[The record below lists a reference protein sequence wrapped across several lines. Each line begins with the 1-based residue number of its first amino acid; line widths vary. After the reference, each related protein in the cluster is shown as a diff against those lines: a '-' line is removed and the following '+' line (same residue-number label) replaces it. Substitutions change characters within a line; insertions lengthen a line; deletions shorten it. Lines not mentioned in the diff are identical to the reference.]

1 MELGSISP
9 TTTRNTI
16 DTDTHEFT
24 NIFDILN
31 MSFVDSG
38 NSTSQNV
45 YPDVHEEEK
54 GKSRAWVDIVGW
66 NNLIGKD
73 GVFLIPAGEQ
83 PIVKYGAENT
93 AGRPKSTDTSLT
105 FTEDNGTLTA
115 DLTVKAVYEVAK
127 KTTKIVNGLSLPS
140 IKLTRKYQ
148 TSHYFDSEPMPETY
162 RPAINGTAYVLLFLT
177 IR

>member
-54 GKSRAWVDIVGW
+54 GKSRAWVDIVDW

-93 AGRPKSTDTSLT
+93 AGRANIHRYKS
-105 FTEDNGTLTA
+105 
-115 DLTVKAVYEVAK
+115 
-127 KTTKIVNGLSLPS
+127 
-140 IKLTRKYQ
+140 
-148 TSHYFDSEPMPETY
+148 YFY
-162 RPAINGTAYVLLFLT
+162 RGQRDPYS
-177 IR
+177 